1 MMEKDIR
8 FWLIWDEARRAAQM
22 AAEEQKAK
30 LGESRDLEGDAWLS
44 IPGTLPFGRWAVKEG
59 IAFEDG
65 RGGLW
70 IWDAWIHGVY
80 TPSVS
85 VHEAAASSARN
96 VLAHSLE
103 TSAISMG
110 SQLD

>member
-1 MMEKDIR
+1 MTEKDKFR
-8 FWLIWDEARRAAQM
+8 LIWDEARRAAQI
-22 AAEEQKAK
+22 AAEEEVK
-30 LGESRDLEGDAWLS
+30 LGESCDLEGDAWLS
-44 IPGTLPFGRWAVKEG
+44 MPGTLPFGRWAVEEG

-65 RGGLW
+65 RGGLR

-85 VHEAAASSARN
+85 VHEAAASAAHN
-96 VLAHSLE
+96 VLAHSLQ